1 MRRWRHTAN
10 VSFYGARHDRFMVY
24 QPAKPLVERIKA
36 AAATPGI
43 SGVELKYPADFKDL
57 AELRAVLAGTGLPL
71 SAVNV
76 DSREMPAARHGS
88 LSARDP
94 ETRARVIARLKE
106 GMDVAAEFGT
116 DVVTTCP
123 NADGYD
129 YPFQLDFVDA
139 WGNFVDS
146 ARTAASH
153 RDDVRLALEY
163 QFHEPHAKIMLR
175 DVGRVLA
182 VCLEA
187 GRANLGANLDIGHCF
202 AAQEA
207 PAEAAAMLA
216 RHRRLFYVHT
226 SDNPGDGGDWDMISG
241 SVHVWHWIELL
252 MTLDQVGYGG
262 WLGADLMPKVAE
274 ASGFYAANAR
284 IIDSMAQ
291 FVERVGEERLRGL
304 RGREGAAPE
313 VFSLLADALAGGG
326 SGEDSPS

>member
-10 VSFYGARHDRFMVY
+10 VSFYGARHDRFLVY
-24 QPAKPLVERIKA
+24 QPAKSLVDRIKA

-57 AELRAVLAGTGLPL
+57 ATLRAVLDETGLPL
-71 SAVNV
+71 SAVNI
-76 DSREMPAARHGS
+76 DSREMPASRHGS

-94 ETRARVIARLKE
+94 ARRAAAAQRLKE
-106 GMDVAAEFGT
+106 GMDIAAEFGT
-116 DVVTTCP
+116 DIVTTCP

-129 YPFQLDFVDA
+129 YPFQLDFVEA
-139 WGNFVDS
+139 WGNFVDT
-146 ARTAASH
+146 ARTAALH
-153 RDDVRLALEY
+153 RADIKIGLEY
-163 QFHEPHAKIMLR
+163 QFHEPHAKILLR

-182 VCLEA
+182 VCLEV
-187 GRANLGANLDIGHCF
+187 GLPNLGANLDIGHCF

-216 RHRRLFYVHT
+216 RHDRLFYIHS

-252 MTLDQVGYGG
+252 MTLDQVGYDG
-262 WLGADLMPKVAE
+262 WLGADLMPKVNE
-274 ASGFYAANAR
+274 ASAFYAANAR
-284 IIDSMAQ
+284 LIDAMAL
-291 FVERVGEERLRGL
+291 FVERVGEERLRAL

-313 VFSLLADALAGGG
+313 IFSLLADALAGK
-326 SGEDSPS
+326 PTAA